1 MKSFQTFS
9 QRKSLRQPL
18 KVLVTGAAS
27 GIGQAQAQAF
37 LESGHQVLAVDRAP
51 MDWAEGQDQ
60 VRTCQLDLSQAAA
73 QTVIAELLA
82 DWEALDVLCNTAGI
96 LDDYLPLAES
106 SHELWQEVFRT
117 NVDSLFYVTQAALPY
132 LLTAPSSRVINM
144 ASIAG
149 LTAGGGGIA
158 YTAAKHAIVGFTKQL
173 AYDYGAGGLRANA
186 IAPGAV
192 ATPMNAKDFQDDAEL
207 AQWVADQTPVKRW
220 ADPEEI
226 ASLTLFLA
234 SDGADYIQGAV
245 IPVDGGWLIR

>member
-1 MKSFQTFS
+1 MVSFQRFT
-9 QRKSLRQPL
+9 QANPLRQPL

-37 LESGHQVLAVDRAP
+37 LEAGHQLLAVDRAP
-51 MDWAEGQDQ
+51 MDWLAPSSQ
-60 VRTCQLDLSQAAA
+60 VRTCQVDLSQPEA
-73 QTVIAELLA
+73 QETISQLLA
-82 DWEALDVLCNTAGI
+82 EWGGLDVLCNTAGI
-96 LDDYLPLAES
+96 LDDYLPLAETS
-106 SHELWQEVFRT
+106 LDCWQEVFQT

-132 LLTAPSSRVINM
+132 LLAAPSSRVINM

-173 AYDYGAGGLRANA
+173 AYDYASQGLRANA

-192 ATPMNAKDFQDDAEL
+192 ATAMNAKDFQGEADL
-207 AQWVADQTPVKRW
+207 ARWVADQTPTKRW
-220 ADPEEI
+220 ANPEEI
-226 ASLTLFLA
+226 AALTLFLA

>member
-1 MKSFQTFS
+1 MESFQAFS
-9 QRKSLRQPL
+9 QRQSLRRPL

-37 LESGHQVLAVDRAP
+37 LEAGHQVLAVDRAP

-60 VRTCQLDLSQAAA
+60 VRTCQLDLSQAEA

-82 DWEALDVLCNTAGI
+82 DWGALDVLCNTAGI

-132 LLTAPSSRVINM
+132 LLAAPSSRVINM

-173 AYDYGAGGLRANA
+173 AYDYASQGLRANA

-192 ATPMNAKDFQDDAEL
+192 ATPMNAKDFQDDAEM

-220 ADPEEI
+220 AGPEEV

-245 IPVDGGWLIR
+245 LPVDGGWLIR